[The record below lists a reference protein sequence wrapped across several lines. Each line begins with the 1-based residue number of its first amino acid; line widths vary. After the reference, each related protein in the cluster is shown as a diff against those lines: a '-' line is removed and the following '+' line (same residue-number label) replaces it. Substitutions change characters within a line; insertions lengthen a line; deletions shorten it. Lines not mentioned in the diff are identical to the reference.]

1 MTAALAACGPAPS
14 DTRVVETPEG
24 RVLQWERDELLVLVS
39 GLRER
44 YHLGEQIQLQ
54 VLLNNQS
61 SKIGQYR
68 VRTKLA
74 GRGDQVVVEAPVA
87 SLQIRP
93 FDAGSVERT
102 LPLGSTVVPG
112 GYTLLVEV
120 PPWTLEGQRLGGGT
134 LSTSLTIER

>member
-1 MTAALAACGPAPS
+1 M
-14 DTRVVETPEG
+14 VETPEG

-44 YHLGEQIQLQ
+44 YQLGEEIQLK

-61 SKIGQYR
+61 SQIGQYR

-93 FDAGSVERT
+93 FDAESVERS
-102 LPLGSTVVPG
+102 LPLGSTVAPG
-112 GYTLLVEV
+112 DYTLLVEL
-120 PPWTLEGQRLGGGT
+120 PPWTLEGRRLGGGT
-134 LSTSLTIER
+134 LSASLSVER